1 MTMVTRQTV
10 SVTTAADGS
19 ATAYSDNIT
28 GAIHSIHYVKNNF
41 DDGVDF
47 TITLEATGESLW
59 TDTNVNAS
67 EKVYPLVAGN
77 LGANGAASIVTEVPI
92 YAANDRVKIIIAAG
106 GNVKT
111 GAFRIVTV

>member
-1 MTMVTRQTV
+1 MNVTRETV

-19 ATAYSDNIT
+19 ATAYSGQIT
-28 GAIHSIHYVKNNF
+28 GRIHSIHYVKNNF

-67 EKVYPLVAGN
+67 EKVYPVVAAN
-77 LGANGAASIVTEVPI
+77 LGGTGGASTLTEVPL
-92 YAANDRVKIIIAAG
+92 YAANDRVKIIIAQG

-111 GAFRIVTV
+111 GAFRIVTA